1 VSAPPAELR
10 ERVPLLGER
19 VYCATQCLGP
29 CLRETF
35 EALDAY
41 RRTLTRR
48 ARDLDAWIERYE
60 ATHQALERL
69 LGAPPGSVFLAATAT
84 AAQAAIAS
92 SLHPRAAADRVVIGA
107 ADFHSSR
114 YLWRA
119 QRARGF
125 EVVEVEAEAHAA
137 TSRFVDAIDERTAV
151 VALSLVSPRSGALLG
166 AERVAARC
174 REVGAVFVLDA
185 YQAVG
190 VVPVDVGRIGAHVVV
205 GGTHKWLH
213 GAGTGLA
220 FAYVEPALA
229 ARLTPAYPGWLA
241 AEELLG
247 DGDRF
252 VPREGARRFA
262 QGTPPVEALYTAAPG
277 IALALEVGVA
287 SLRAQSE
294 LLTARLVDGAVE
306 RGWSL
311 STPRDPARRGGMVCL
326 ALDDAER
333 VVAALE
339 RDGVDV
345 DSRPGAGVRI
355 GPHPFQTEAEMDRVL
370 EALDRAMAT

>member
-1 VSAPPAELR
+1 MTEPWAALR
-10 ERVPLLGER
+10 DRVPLLSER
-19 VYCATQCLGP
+19 VYCASQCLGP

-35 EALDAY
+35 DALEDY

-48 ARDLDAWIERYE
+48 ARDLDAWIHRYE
-60 ATHQALERL
+60 AMHPLVERL
-69 LGAPPGSVFLAATAT
+69 LGAPPSSVFLACTAT
-84 AAQAAIAS
+84 AVQAAIAAC
-92 SLHPRAAADRVVIGA
+92 LHPRAGADRIVIGSG
-107 ADFHSSR
+107 DFHSSR

-125 EVVEVEAEAHAA
+125 EVVDVPGLEE
-137 TSRFVDAIDERTAV
+137 TLLDAIDERTAV
-151 VALSLVSPRSGALLG
+151 VALSLVSPRSGALLPVE
-166 AERVAARC
+166 AVAARC

-190 VVPVDVGRIGAHVVV
+190 IVPIDVTRIGAHVVV
-205 GGTHKWLH
+205 GGSHKWLH

-229 ARLTPAYPGWLA
+229 ARLQPAYPGWLA

-252 VPREGARRFA
+252 VPHAGARRFA
-262 QGTPPVEALYTAAPG
+262 QGTPPIEAIYTASPG
-277 IALALEVGVA
+277 IELALEVGVDA
-287 SLRAQSE
+287 LRARSAR
-294 LLTARLVDGAVE
+294 LTSRLVDGILE
-306 RGWSL
+306 RGWGL
-311 STPRDPARRGGMVCL
+311 TTPREPERRGGMVCVSL
-326 ALDDAER
+326 EARER
-333 VVAALE
+333 VVEALE
-339 RDGVDV
+339 REGVDV

-370 EALDRAMAT
+370 EALDRAVAA